1 MSRNPQQQSLFFA
14 QDPHAHDQAL
24 EDRFRS
30 LATLAERLPTNV
42 KMGTSS
48 WSFPGWAGIVFPKDG
63 HSQTYLAQE
72 GLRLYTRHPLLRTV
86 GIDRGYYAPIPARDL
101 ERYAEQLLP
110 GFPTVLKAPASYT
123 SPVHLGH
130 GSSPRGTPNPSFLD
144 AESFLEV
151 VATPLLTSFRDH
163 TAAVVLEFPPVP
175 VAHRLS
181 PKAFAQRLDTFLA
194 QIPRELPLGI
204 ELRNK
209 DLLTPA
215 YADVLRRHGAAH
227 VFNYWSSMPMPA
239 DQLRVAPLDSAPFV
253 VLRLMLRPGT
263 HYEERKSSFAPFDR
277 IIDPDP
283 DMRRQ
288 VASIVERACALDKV
302 VLILV
307 NNKAEGSAPLT
318 IEQLAEQLV
327 TGL

>member
-1 MSRNPQQQSLFFA
+1 VSRHPQQQSLFFEE
-14 QDPHAHDQAL
+14 DPHAHDEAL
-24 EDRFRS
+24 ERRFRS
-30 LATLAERLPTNV
+30 LTSLAQRLPANV

-48 WSFPGWAGIVFPKDG
+48 WSFPGWGGIVFPKDG
-63 HSQTYLAQE
+63 YSQTYLAQE

-86 GIDRGYYAPIPARDL
+86 GIDRGYYAPIPIKDL
-101 ERYAEQLLP
+101 ERYAEQLPP

-130 GSSPRGTPNPSFLD
+130 SSSPRGTPNSSFLD
-144 AESFLEV
+144 AASFHEV
-151 VATPLLTSFRDH
+151 VAAPLLSAFRDH

-175 VAHRLS
+175 VAYRLS
-181 PKAFAQRLDTFLA
+181 PKTFAQRLDTFLG
-194 QIPRELPLGI
+194 QTTRELPLCVEI
-204 ELRNK
+204 RNK

-239 DQLRVAPLDSAPFV
+239 RQLPVAPLESAPFV

-263 HYEERKSSFAPFDR
+263 RYEERKSHFAPFDR
-277 IIDPDP
+277 IVDPDP
-283 DMRRQ
+283 DMRNQ
-288 VASIVERACALDKV
+288 VASIVEVARSLDKV

-327 TGL
+327 TSP